1 MRSTR
6 GEDAP
11 EEEMKQTSVGPYEL
25 CPCGG
30 GAKYKFCCRDKDREI
45 KREQAGPAEFTRER
59 FDELAEEVGIEEKL
73 GELGADAVFQMARWM
88 NENRRTRKTRRLTQ
102 METQVDPKIPPAAMD
117 LSNAYPKP
125 EQIRMRGSLLR
136 RGELITREW
145 IARIK
150 QDPAW
155 QDGERPQEMIE
166 KTFLPLLESWERHTT
181 DKLGLPGE
189 ETSTWRPLLE
199 SFIFGYLLA
208 YEGKLATDVDKKAHI
223 VRQYL
228 GNFYPRKSMDCNLE
242 SLYQAL
248 KGTASFYVY
257 LYHLG
262 LIDLD
267 KAAGVVR
274 VCEDHEFFRARLEV
288 YFRAEGDEM
297 REWVSDWD
305 YDATIVDRE

>member
-1 MRSTR
+1 MSQ
-6 GEDAP
+6 AP
-11 EEEMKQTSVGPYEL
+11 VGPYEP
-25 CPCGG
+25 CPCGS
-30 GAKYKFCCRDKDREI
+30 GAKYKFCCRDKERET

-59 FDELAEEVGIEEKL
+59 FDHLAEEVGIKEKL
-73 GELGADAVFQMARWM
+73 GDLGADAIFQMARRM
-88 NENRRTRKTRRLTQ
+88 NENQRTRKTRRLTQ
-102 METQVDPKIPPAAMD
+102 METQVDPKIPTAAVD
-117 LSNAYPKP
+117 FSNAYSKP
-125 EQIRMRGSLLR
+125 EPVRMGANLLR
-136 RGELITREW
+136 RGDPITREW

-155 QDGERPQEMIE
+155 QDGERPQELIE
-166 KTFLPLLESWERHTT
+166 TTFLPLLESWQRHLTN
-181 DKLGLPGE
+181 KLGLPGE
-189 ETSTWRPLLE
+189 EISAWRPLLQT
-199 SFIFGYLLA
+199 FIFNYLVG

-228 GNFYPRKSMDCNLE
+228 GNFYPRKFMDCNLG

-267 KAAGVVR
+267 KAAGVVK
-274 VCEDHEFFRARLEV
+274 VCEDNEFFRDRLEG

-297 REWVSDWD
+297 REWVSGWD
-305 YDATIVDRE
+305 YDAMIVDRE